1 MLHPDTKANFKL
13 TIMRWL
19 EQFLLDKVTQLDPD
33 AVTIENGYIYSP
45 YQGKIISSDARF
57 EVTLNILKK
66 HFKIPDKFWN
76 LKYQW
81 LQEAHALAHNE
92 EELRKFFNSDDKLQ
106 KFFNSDDKL
115 HKFFNSEEELHKL
128 FHAEIH
134 PFLDL
139 FKDIDNNKS
148 LILSRIIPASD
159 KSNSSKTEVNLT
171 DRVDTTVFS
180 NEEYLTHLCALHTA
194 IELLQKIDLHN
205 LSLSTLKSLLGIP
218 SKTTPVTESR
228 LPEVT
233 GLPTPPPLRAGV
245 ESNYRLDKWKR
256 DSNNFGVFEAACKTN
271 PKNRV
276 EVFIAGENDGD
287 ILALEAARQVID
299 LIGIDAAKLQLVF
312 ASHLFNQHHLFQSR
326 FSLKATDIIKQIGW
340 DKKHRLTVS
349 EKLSEI
355 ASIAFHLGR
364 MLMQCTWVEG
374 KPKGNKV
381 DASISISPLWVI
393 EVDAR
398 GQMNVFT
405 EKVDAPDEVYITVSP
420 GPWAEK
426 WLNKMG
432 AKAGIALHQFGWLAT
447 EILKI
452 DPYHD
457 ELALKLAIH
466 LTMMARIKVQDKNQ
480 YEHKV
485 GTLLEAVELEA
496 RINAARQGFREAYNL
511 KQQWDTTL
519 TLLMSMHWQVIFD
532 DATYPDWLRPNSQVE
547 KPSDWKKEKIIDRL
561 WKAKLTIKP
570 PEPIPALLAAKTEP
584 KQLKP
589 VAVKPAPL
597 TAAQVRKAREVKG
610 WSQRQL
616 AGWLGT
622 SQKLLSM
629 VERGERTIS
638 VKLEAKL
645 RELLEIQD

>member
-1 MLHPDTKANFKL
+1 MLNPDAQANFKL
-13 TIMRWL
+13 TIIRWL
-19 EQFLLDKVTQLDPD
+19 EQFILEKVTQLDPN
-33 AVTIENGYIYSP
+33 AVTIENGHIYSP

-57 EVTLNILKK
+57 EVTLNFLKK

-92 EELRKFFNSDDKLQ
+92 EELQ
-106 KFFNSDDKL
+106 KFFNS
-115 HKFFNSEEELHKL
+115 EVY
-128 FHAEIH
+128 

-139 FKDIDNNKS
+139 FKDIDTNKS
-148 LILSRIIPASD
+148 LIISRTIPALD
-159 KSNSSKTEVNLT
+159 KSNSSKSEVNLT
-171 DRVDTTVFS
+171 DIDTTVFS
-180 NEEYLTHLCALHTA
+180 NEEYLTHLCAVKAAL
-194 IELLQKIDLHN
+194 ELLQKIDLHN

-312 ASHLFNQHHLFQSR
+312 ASHVFNQHHLFQSR

-364 MLMQCTWVEG
+364 MLMKCTWVEG

-466 LTMMARIKVQDKNQ
+466 LTMMARIKVRDKNQ

-496 RINAARQGFREAYNL
+496 RINIARQEKREAYNL

-589 VAVKPAPL
+589 VALKPAPL

>member
-1 MLHPDTKANFKL
+1 MLNSDTLANFKL
-13 TIMRWL
+13 TIIRLL
-19 EQFLLDKVTQLDPD
+19 EEFLLEKVTQLDPD
-33 AVTIENGYIYSP
+33 AITTENEHIYSP
-45 YQGKIISSDARF
+45 CQGQIISNNARL
-57 EVTLNILKK
+57 EVALNFLEKY
-66 HFKIPDKFWN
+66 FKISDEFWK

-81 LQEAHALAHNE
+81 LQKAYALAHNDE
-92 EELRKFFNSDDKLQ
+92 E
-106 KFFNSDDKL
+106 L
-115 HKFFNSEEELHKL
+115 HKFFNS
-128 FHAEIH
+128 EIH

-139 FKDIDNNKS
+139 FKDIDNNK
-148 LILSRIIPASD
+148 LLSRIITSSSEED
-159 KSNSSKTEVNLT
+159 SSKSEANLS
-171 DRVDTTVFS
+171 DRVCATVFS
-180 NEEYLTHLCALHTA
+180 NEDYLTHLCAAKAAT
-194 IELLQKIDLHN
+194 ELLQRIDLHN

-218 SKTTPVTESR
+218 PKPTPVTESR

-233 GLPTPPPLRAGV
+233 GLPTPPPLRASV

-276 EVFIAGENDGD
+276 EVFIAGEKDGD
-287 ILALEAARQVID
+287 ILAWEAARQVID

-312 ASHLFNQHHLFQSR
+312 ASHVFNRHHLFQSK

-349 EKLSEI
+349 EKLTEL

-381 DASISISPLWVI
+381 DASVSISPLWVI

-398 GQMNVFT
+398 GQMNMFT
-405 EKVDAPDEVYITVSP
+405 GKVDAPDEVYITVSP
-420 GPWAEK
+420 GPWAGK

-432 AKAGIALHQFGWLAT
+432 VKAGIALHQFGWLAT

-466 LTMMARIKVQDKNQ
+466 LTMVTRIKVRDKNQ

-496 RINAARQGFREAYNL
+496 RINAARQEKREAYNL
-511 KQQWDTTL
+511 KQRWDNAL
-519 TLLMSMHWQVIFD
+519 TLLMSMHWRVIFD
-532 DATYPDWLRPNSQVE
+532 DATYPDWLRPDSQAE
-547 KPSDWKKEKIIDRL
+547 KPSDWKKEKIIDQL

-570 PEPIPALLAAKTEP
+570 PEPIPALLATKTEP

-589 VAVKPAPL
+589 IAHTKSEPTL
-597 TAAQVRKAREVKG
+597 TGAELRKQREAKG
-610 WSQRQL
+610 VSQTAL
-616 AGWLGT
+616 AEWAGKTKAWLC
-622 SQKLLSM
+622 M
-629 VERGERTIS
+629 VEKGKRKIDP
-638 VKLEAKL
+638 KEAKKL
-645 RELLEIQD
+645 WAGIDFLANKSAQP

>member
-1 MLHPDTKANFKL
+1 MPLKIMLNPDTLANLKL
-13 TIMRWL
+13 TIIRWL
-19 EQFLLDKVTQLDPD
+19 EEFLLEKVTQLDPD
-33 AVTIENGYIYSP
+33 AVTTENEHIYSP
-45 YQGKIISSDARF
+45 CQGQIISNNARL
-57 EVTLNILKK
+57 EVALNFLEKY
-66 HFKIPDKFWN
+66 FKISDEFWK

-81 LQEAHALAHNE
+81 LQEAYALAHNDE
-92 EELRKFFNSDDKLQ
+92 E
-106 KFFNSDDKL
+106 L
-115 HKFFNSEEELHKL
+115 HKFFNS
-128 FHAEIH
+128 EIH

-139 FKDIDNNKS
+139 FKDIDNNK
-148 LILSRIIPASD
+148 LLSRIITSSSEED
-159 KSNSSKTEVNLT
+159 SSKSEANLS
-171 DRVDTTVFS
+171 DRVCATVFS
-180 NEEYLTHLCALHTA
+180 NEDYLTHLCAAKAAT
-194 IELLQKIDLHN
+194 ELLQRIDLHN

-218 SKTTPVTESR
+218 PKPTPVTESR

-233 GLPTPPPLRAGV
+233 GLPTPPPLRASV

-276 EVFIAGENDGD
+276 EVFIAGEKDGD
-287 ILALEAARQVID
+287 ILAWEAARQVID

-312 ASHLFNQHHLFQSR
+312 ASHVFNRHHLFQFK

-349 EKLSEI
+349 EKLTEL

-381 DASISISPLWVI
+381 DASVSISPLWVI

-398 GQMNVFT
+398 GQMNMFT
-405 EKVDAPDEVYITVSP
+405 GKVDAPDEVYITVSP

-432 AKAGIALHQFGWLAT
+432 VKAGIALHQFGWLAT

-466 LTMMARIKVQDKNQ
+466 LTMVTRIKVRDKNQ

-496 RINAARQGFREAYNL
+496 RINAARQEKREAYNL
-511 KQQWDTTL
+511 KQRWDNAL
-519 TLLMSMHWQVIFD
+519 TLLMSMHWRVIFD
-532 DATYPDWLRPNSQVE
+532 DATYPDWLRPDSQAE
-547 KPSDWKKEKIIDRL
+547 KPSDWKKEKIIDQL

-570 PEPIPALLAAKTEP
+570 PEPIPALLATKTEP

-589 VAVKPAPL
+589 VAHTKSEPTL
-597 TAAQVRKAREVKG
+597 TGAELRKQREAKG
-610 WSQRQL
+610 VSQTAL
-616 AGWLGT
+616 AEWAGKTKAWLC
-622 SQKLLSM
+622 M
-629 VERGERTIS
+629 VEKGKRKIDP
-638 VKLEAKL
+638 KEAKKL
-645 RELLEIQD
+645 WAGIDFLANKSAQP

>member
-1 MLHPDTKANFKL
+1 MLNPDTLANFKL
-13 TIMRWL
+13 TIIRWL
-19 EQFLLDKVTQLDPD
+19 EEFLLEKVTQLDPD
-33 AVTIENGYIYSP
+33 AVTTENEHIYSP
-45 YQGKIISSDARF
+45 CQGQIISINARL
-57 EVTLNILKK
+57 EVALNFLEKY
-66 HFKIPDKFWN
+66 FKISDEFWK

-81 LQEAHALAHNE
+81 LQEAYALAHNDE
-92 EELRKFFNSDDKLQ
+92 E
-106 KFFNSDDKL
+106 L
-115 HKFFNSEEELHKL
+115 HKFFNSE
-128 FHAEIH
+128 IP

-139 FKDIDNNKS
+139 FKDIDNNK
-148 LILSRIIPASD
+148 LLSRIITSSSEED
-159 KSNSSKTEVNLT
+159 SSKSEANLS
-171 DRVDTTVFS
+171 DRVCATVFS
-180 NEEYLTHLCALHTA
+180 NEDYLTHLCAAKAAT
-194 IELLQKIDLHN
+194 ELLQRIDLHN

-218 SKTTPVTESR
+218 PKPTPVTESR

-233 GLPTPPPLRAGV
+233 GLPTPPPLRASV

-276 EVFIAGENDGD
+276 EVFIAGEKDGD
-287 ILALEAARQVID
+287 ILAWEAARQVID

-312 ASHLFNQHHLFQSR
+312 ASHVFNRHHLFQSK

-349 EKLSEI
+349 EKLTEL

-381 DASISISPLWVI
+381 DASVSISPLWVI
-393 EVDAR
+393 EVEAR
-398 GQMNVFT
+398 GQMNMFT
-405 EKVDAPDEVYITVSP
+405 GKVDAPDEVYITVNP

-432 AKAGIALHQFGWLAT
+432 VKAGIALHQFGWLAT

-466 LTMMARIKVQDKNQ
+466 LTMVTRIKVRDKNQ

-496 RINAARQGFREAYNL
+496 RINAARQEKREAYNL
-511 KQQWDTTL
+511 KQRWDNAL
-519 TLLMSMHWQVIFD
+519 TLLMSMHWRVIFD
-532 DATYPDWLRPNSQVE
+532 DATYPDWLRPDSQAE
-547 KPSDWKKEKIIDRL
+547 KPSDWKKEKIIDQL

-570 PEPIPALLAAKTEP
+570 PEPIPALLATKTEP

-589 VAVKPAPL
+589 IAHTKSEPTL
-597 TAAQVRKAREVKG
+597 TGAELRKQREAKG
-610 WSQRQL
+610 VSQTAL
-616 AGWLGT
+616 AEWAGKTKAWLC
-622 SQKLLSM
+622 M
-629 VERGERTIS
+629 VEKGKRKIDP
-638 VKLEAKL
+638 KEAKKL
-645 RELLEIQD
+645 WAGIDFLANKSAQP